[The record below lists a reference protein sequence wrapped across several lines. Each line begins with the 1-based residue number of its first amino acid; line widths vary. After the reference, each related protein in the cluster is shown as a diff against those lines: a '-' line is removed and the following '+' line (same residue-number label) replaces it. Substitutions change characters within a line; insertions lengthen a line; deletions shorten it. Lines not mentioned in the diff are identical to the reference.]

1 MYNDLKKIFKGGSIN
16 KIVNVTSNM
25 SCMKNPQEIWNLMLS
40 SGYLT
45 IKEKIELNRYSLRLP
60 NYEVQTFFKNSFIDY
75 NFSDRNNF
83 IEMIEALVN
92 KDFEAYKYYLQE
104 IMTISMSYYDGSK
117 INEKPYHNLILGSI
131 LYLEDRYT
139 IDSNIERGFGRTD
152 LTLTPK
158 DRSEAGYIFEF
169 KVVESQEEMQKGLDQ
184 ALEQIKSKKYDI
196 NMKNE
201 GVNEIIYIGM
211 VFCGKLVD
219 VKWEAIQYNLT

>member
-1 MYNDLKKIFKGGSIN
+1 M
-16 KIVNVTSNM
+16 
-25 SCMKNPQEIWNLMLS
+25 
-40 SGYLT
+40 
-45 IKEKIELNRYSLRLP
+45 
-60 NYEVQTFFKNSFIDY
+60 
-75 NFSDRNNF
+75 
-83 IEMIEALVN
+83 A
-92 KDFEAYKYYLQE
+92 
-104 IMTISMSYYDGSK
+104 ISMNYYDGSK

-201 GVNEIIYIGM
+201 GVNEIIHIGM

-219 VKWEAIQYNLT
+219 VKWEAVQY